1 MRVLELAAIV
11 RRYFRGRHLFVNDHA
26 SAGVCGRQEDKHGMA

>member
-1 MRVLELAAIV
+1 MRFLELAAIV

-26 SAGVCGRQEDKHGMA
+26 TESVCERQEDKHGMA